1 MKSTKSIFTAL
12 AGLVVVSLFC
22 LYIIYGLY
30 SKQNTD
36 SIQKIEDIFVST
48 IHEDKDRRQNEQAL
62 SYHRFNDPEQNSD
75 SILIES
81 EEGQI
86 KMEQGEEFSQTPESE
101 KMYIIFQMY
110 LSLRNPIRATTLDS
124 LFNRNLQDEHI
135 PALTAVTYTIDG
147 KTEYSD
153 ADSSFYTPD
162 HALEEVVIG
171 VNREIVLQAYAKI
184 PIYYLIKQSLPL
196 YTTIILVW
204 IGIVALF
211 VWWTCFKK
219 TKNLTIVP
227 IPEVTQILMKIT
239 NDLSF
244 DEEHGILIYKD
255 TTVVLKNKGLSVFSL
270 LLKNKG
276 YYIASE
282 EILQTC
288 WPEGSVTKDAL
299 TTTIKRLKQD
309 IEPIP
314 ELTIESAR
322 SKGYKLIM
330 RIDIKQ

>member
-12 AGLVVVSLFC
+12 AGLVVISLFC
-22 LYIIYGLY
+22 FNIIYGSY
-30 SKQNTD
+30 SKHKTD
-36 SIQKIEDIFVST
+36 SIQKIEKIFALT
-48 IHEDKDRRQNEQAL
+48 IREDKARRQNEQAI
-62 SYHRFNDPEQNSD
+62 SYHHFKEPEQNND

-81 EEGQI
+81 EKGSI
-86 KMEQGEEFSQTPESE
+86 KIRKENSLGHLPEDE
-101 KMYIIFQMY
+101 KMYIHFQMY

-147 KTEYSD
+147 KTEYSH

-196 YTTIILVW
+196 YITIILVW

-219 TKNLTIVP
+219 TKNLTIIP

-270 LLKNKG
+270 LLKNRG

-330 RIDIKQ
+330 RMKF

>member
-12 AGLVVVSLFC
+12 AGLVVISLFC
-22 LYIIYGLY
+22 FNIIYGSY
-30 SKQNTD
+30 SKHKTD
-36 SIQKIEDIFVST
+36 SIQKIEKIFALT
-48 IHEDKDRRQNEQAL
+48 IREDKARRQNEQAI
-62 SYHRFNDPEQNSD
+62 SYHHFKEPEQNND

-81 EEGQI
+81 EKGSI
-86 KMEQGEEFSQTPESE
+86 KIRKENSLGHLPEDE
-101 KMYIIFQMY
+101 KMYIHFQMY

-147 KTEYSD
+147 KTEYSH

-270 LLKNKG
+270 LLKNRG

-330 RIDIKQ
+330 RMKF

>member
-12 AGLVVVSLFC
+12 AGLVVISLFC
-22 LYIIYGLY
+22 FNIIYGSY
-30 SKQNTD
+30 SKHKTD
-36 SIQKIEDIFVST
+36 SIQKIEKIFALT
-48 IHEDKDRRQNEQAL
+48 IREDKARRQNEQAI
-62 SYHRFNDPEQNSD
+62 SYHHFKEPELNND

-81 EEGQI
+81 EKGSI
-86 KMEQGEEFSQTPESE
+86 KIRKENSLGHLPEDE
-101 KMYIIFQMY
+101 KMYIHFQMY

-147 KTEYSD
+147 KTEYSH

-196 YTTIILVW
+196 YITIILVW

-219 TKNLTIVP
+219 TKNLTIIP

-270 LLKNKG
+270 LLKNRG

-330 RIDIKQ
+330 RMKF

>member
-12 AGLVVVSLFC
+12 AGLVVISLFC
-22 LYIIYGLY
+22 FNIIYGSY
-30 SKQNTD
+30 SKHKTD
-36 SIQKIEDIFVST
+36 SIQKIEKIFALT
-48 IHEDKDRRQNEQAL
+48 IREDKARRQNEQAI
-62 SYHRFNDPEQNSD
+62 SYHHFKEPEQNND

-81 EEGQI
+81 EKGSI
-86 KMEQGEEFSQTPESE
+86 KIRKENSLGHLPEDE
-101 KMYIIFQMY
+101 KMYIHFQMY

-147 KTEYSD
+147 KTEYSH

-330 RIDIKQ
+330 RMKF

>member
-12 AGLVVVSLFC
+12 AGLVVISLFC
-22 LYIIYGLY
+22 FNIIYGSY
-30 SKQNTD
+30 SKHKTD
-36 SIQKIEDIFVST
+36 SIQKIEKIFALT
-48 IHEDKDRRQNEQAL
+48 IREDKARRQNEQAI
-62 SYHRFNDPEQNSD
+62 SYHHFKEPEQNND

-81 EEGQI
+81 EKGSI
-86 KMEQGEEFSQTPESE
+86 KIRKENSLGHLPEDE
-101 KMYIIFQMY
+101 KMYIHFQMY

-147 KTEYSD
+147 KTEYSH

-196 YTTIILVW
+196 YITIILVW

-219 TKNLTIVP
+219 TKNLTIIP
-227 IPEVTQILMKIT
+227 IPEVTQVLMKIT

-270 LLKNKG
+270 LLKYKG

-330 RIDIKQ
+330 RMKF